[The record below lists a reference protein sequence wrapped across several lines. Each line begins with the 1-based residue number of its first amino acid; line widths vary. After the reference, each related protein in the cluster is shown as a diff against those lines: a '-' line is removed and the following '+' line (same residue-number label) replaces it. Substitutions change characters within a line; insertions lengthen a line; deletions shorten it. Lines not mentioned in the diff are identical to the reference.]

1 MSKRILIVD
10 DEFGLADVVAEI
22 LTDQGY
28 DAAIAINGRLGL
40 AQIAEA
46 RPNLVLLD
54 VMMPVLDGPTT
65 LVTMRSNPEFASIPV
80 IMMTA
85 LPEALPKTDPPLYQ
99 AVLYK
104 PFTLESLNGAVTRLI
119 GPSRKDGDPKA
130 GGSKT

>member
-1 MSKRILIVD
+1 MNKRILIVD

-28 DAAIAINGRLGL
+28 EASIAINGRLGL
-40 AQIAEA
+40 AQIAETH
-46 RPNLVLLD
+46 PGLVLLD
-54 VMMPVLDGPTT
+54 VMMPVLDGPAT
-65 LVTMRSNPEFASIPV
+65 LLAMRANPKFATIPV

-85 LPEALPKTDPPLYQ
+85 LPEALPKTEPPLYQ

-104 PFTLESLNGAVTRLI
+104 PFTLESLNSAVARLI
-119 GPSRKDGDPKA
+119 GPTAENGASKP

>member
-1 MSKRILIVD
+1 MKKRILIVD

-28 DAAIAINGRLGL
+28 ETSIAINGRLGL
-40 AQIAEA
+40 AQLAEK
-46 RPNLVLLD
+46 PPSLVLLD

-65 LVTMRSNPEFASIPV
+65 LLAMRANPDFASIPV

-85 LPEALPKTDPPLYQ
+85 LPEALPKTDPPLFQ

-104 PFTLESLNGAVTRLI
+104 PFTLESLQSAVKGLI
-119 GPSRKDGDPKA
+119 GSSAADKPR
-130 GGSKT
+130 